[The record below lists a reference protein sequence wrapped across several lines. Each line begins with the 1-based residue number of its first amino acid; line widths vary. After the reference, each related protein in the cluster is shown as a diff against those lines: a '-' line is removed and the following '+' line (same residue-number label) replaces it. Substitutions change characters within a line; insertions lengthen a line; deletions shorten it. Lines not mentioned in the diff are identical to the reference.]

1 MYIHLTTHSAYSLQ
15 EGLALPAELAQ
26 AAAAAGM
33 PALGLTDHRLLSG
46 SVEFVKACIAAGVQ
60 PVLGLEIDLKPGG
73 FMPPGRS
80 PGGMSPAGDAGLLAL
95 LAMSLEGWAALCRL
109 SSALAMRDAPA
120 CSLDMLASYSGDLIA
135 LRGERDEEGRGRLGA
150 LKEIFPDRLYV
161 ALNDPATALQSAMLA
176 HRLGLHTVVAHPVYY
191 LTPGQA
197 SLQRTLAAIRL
208 NQPLDRL
215 PAGAVAP
222 QGASFV
228 DQGEME
234 ARYPHFPAA
243 LAATEEIARR
253 CKFDLPLGAAHMPTV
268 PLPPGIT
275 AAGFLR
281 RKAEEGARRL
291 YGEITPTVRERLD
304 HELGVIA
311 RMGYEPIFLIV
322 EEILDFARL
331 TGVPFSSRGSAASS
345 LVAHCLGI
353 TSPDPLR
360 LNLYFERFLNPART
374 TPPDIDTDLC
384 SRRRDAV
391 IQHVFDT
398 YGAER
403 VAMVGTINRFRP
415 RSALGDVAKAHGLA
429 PDRVREMT
437 NRLPYGFWARMEEA
451 DPQSTSNSQSTDAG
465 EQGQTGTGKGSGSPS
480 PFAELRHA
488 HASPAHQRIFDEAE
502 ALLKL
507 PRHLSVHPG
516 GVVVAPGPLTDL
528 VPVMRS
534 GSKGVTITQFDLDA
548 VEAFGLVKIDLLGI
562 RGLTVLGDVAEF
574 IQDSRPGEYP
584 GLLTVLDSTPVDDP
598 QTSDR
603 VESGGTIGCFQI
615 ESPGMRATL
624 REIHARSQDDIMA
637 ALALYRPGPLSGGLK
652 EAFVRRF
659 KGEEPVEHL
668 HPALAPLLDE
678 TFGVILYQEQVLR
691 IVNSLA
697 GFSLA
702 EADLL
707 RRAMSHFDPG
717 KQMQYLQ
724 QKFVAEAQA
733 RNGVPTETGNQI
745 WEMMAAFAGYG
756 FPKAHAASYAQVS
769 WRSAWCK
776 THFQGEFMAA
786 VLANWGG
793 YYSQRVYLM
802 EARRLGLAIRPPH
815 VNFSGRNFI
824 YGRDEKGIKALF
836 MGLDQVKGL
845 TRRTIERI
853 LLGRPYRTL
862 EDFLSRAD
870 PRPQEAADL
879 ARVGALEGLGTIPD
893 ILRRMEGGASRK
905 GFGAKSPKRSKTL
918 WPAGQP
924 SLFEYP
930 SNGHEHPQRGHEY
943 PHGGHELSE
952 SSGEDWSLEQK
963 MVAQEA
969 LLGVSLEAHPLE
981 LVAEKVR
988 AAGAISTLEAAGHLG
1003 QRVTVA
1009 GLRQSGH
1016 RSRTIKGE
1024 SMMFL
1029 TLEDLSGML
1038 DVVLFPDAY
1047 RRARE
1052 VIHSSAPLLVTGVV
1066 EMDASRGEPLLRAD
1080 RVVRVE

>member
-15 EGLALPAELAQ
+15 EGLALPSELAQ

-46 SVEFVKACIAAGVQ
+46 SVEFVKACQAAGVQ
-60 PVLGLEIDLKPGG
+60 PVLGLEIDLETGP
-73 FMPPGRS
+73 
-80 PGGMSPAGDAGLLAL
+80 LAL
-95 LAMSLEGWAALCRL
+95 LAMSLAGWANLCRL
-109 SSALAMRDAPA
+109 SSVLAMREVPA
-120 CSLDMLASYSGDLIA
+120 CTNAAGTAEAACPLDLLAAYSGDLIA
-135 LRGERDEEGRGRLGA
+135 LGSDGGSGAGERLGM
-150 LKEIFPDRLYV
+150 LKEIFPERLYV

-176 HRLGLHTVVAHPVYY
+176 HRLGLHTVLTHPVYF
-191 LTPGQA
+191 LAPGQTP
-197 SLQRTLAAIRL
+197 LQRTLTAIRL
-208 NQPLDRL
+208 NQPLDRI
-215 PAGAVAP
+215 PADAAAP
-222 QGASFV
+222 QGAYFV
-228 DQGEME
+228 SQTEME

-243 LAATEEIARR
+243 LAATEEIAAR
-253 CKFDLPLGAAHMPTV
+253 CKFDLPLGVAHMPTV
-268 PLPPGIT
+268 PLPPGVT

-291 YGEITPTVRERLD
+291 YGGINPAVRERLD

-311 RMGYEPIFLIV
+311 SMGYEPIFLIV
-322 EEILDFARL
+322 EEILDFARK

-360 LNLYFERFLNPART
+360 LNLFFERFLNPART

-384 SRRRDAV
+384 SRRRDGV

-415 RSALGDVAKAHGLA
+415 RSALGDVAKAHGFTT
-429 PDRVREMT
+429 DRLREMA
-437 NRLPYGFWARMEEA
+437 NQLPYGFWARMEEGQ
-451 DPQSTSNSQSTDAG
+451 DG
-465 EQGQTGTGKGSGSPS
+465 EGKEPPS
-480 PFAELRHA
+480 PFAGLRSTHTSRA
-488 HASPAHQRIFDEAE
+488 YQQIFDEAE
-502 ALLKL
+502 ALLRL

-516 GVVVAPGPLTDL
+516 GVVVAPGALTEL

-534 GSKGVTITQFDLDA
+534 GSKGVTITQFDLEA

-574 IQDSRPGEYP
+574 IQSSEKNAPGGVP
-584 GLLTVLDSTPVDDP
+584 AAGDGGGSNSDNPLAVLESTPGADP

-659 KGEEPVEHL
+659 KGEEPVQHL

-691 IVNSLA
+691 IAHELA

-717 KQMQYLQ
+717 RQMQYLQ
-724 QKFVAEAQA
+724 QKFVAEAQT

-776 THFQGEFMAA
+776 THFPGEFMAA

-793 YYSQRVYLM
+793 YYSQRVYLT
-802 EARRLGLAIRPPH
+802 EARRLGLAIHPPH
-815 VNFSGRNFI
+815 VNFSGRNFV
-824 YGRDEKGIKALF
+824 YARDGQGGQGQKALF
-836 MGLDQVKGL
+836 MGLDQVRDL

-853 LLGRPYRTL
+853 LSSRPYRSL
-862 EDFLSRAD
+862 EDFLSRVD

-879 ARVGALEGLGTIPD
+879 ARVGALEGFGTIPA
-893 ILRRMEGGASRK
+893 ILRGLESGRSRRIP
-905 GFGAKSPKRSKTL
+905 GQ
-918 WPAGQP
+918 AGQL

-930 SNGHEHPQRGHEY
+930 KSGQKV
-943 PHGGHELSE
+943 SE
-952 SSGEDWSLEQK
+952 GSQEDWTQAQK
-963 MVAQEA
+963 VAAQEE
-969 LLGVSLEAHPLE
+969 LLGVSLEVHPLE

-988 AAGAISTLEAAGHLG
+988 AAGAITTVDAAGRLG

-1016 RSRTIKGE
+1016 RSRTAKGE

-1047 RRARE
+1047 RRAKD
-1052 VIHSSAPLLVTGVV
+1052 VIHSPAPLLVTGVV
-1066 EMDASRGEPLLRAD
+1066 EMDAGRGEPLLRAE
-1080 RVVRVE
+1080 RVVRVG